1 MRYMLLLLALGCAA
15 RAPST
20 SGTDPIS
27 NQVTPRPAD
36 SLDARVAMLEARIA
50 QYAEA
55 LDFLQQIYDQQRRQA
70 EADAGQQPAP
80 DAVFAIDVTP
90 NVKLGMVDGPAT
102 AAVTIVKAFDF
113 ACPFCEQSSTVLAEL
128 VKQYRGKLR
137 VVFKNLV
144 VHPETA
150 MEGHLASCAA
160 AKQQKYLA
168 FKDAFWTDAFG
179 PYKASNGKDRSSM
192 GGEGLLKIAARLG
205 LDLKRLK
212 ADMASPACKAIIDG
226 DMSELDKFKVNAT
239 PTFFINGKLISGGL
253 SKESFIKLI
262 DEQLAIV
269 TTSGVPAADYYQREV
284 IGKGEKK
291 FRAKLDPR
299 P

>member
-1 MRYMLLLLALGCAA
+1 MRYLALALMLGCAA
-15 RAPST
+15 RTPT

-27 NQVTPRPAD
+27 NRPGAPRPAD
-36 SLDARVAMLEARIA
+36 SLEARIAMLEARVA

-55 LDFLQQIYDQQRRQA
+55 LDFLQTVYDQQKKQA
-70 EADAGQQPAP
+70 EANAASEPAP
-80 DAVFAIDVTP
+80 DAVFAVDITP

-113 ACPFCEQSSTVLAEL
+113 ACPYCEQTSTVLSEL

-144 VHPETA
+144 VHPDTA

-160 AKQQKYLA
+160 AKQKKYVA

-179 PYKASNGKDRSSM
+179 PYRASGGKDRASM
-192 GGEGLLKIAARLG
+192 GGENLLKIAAKIG
-205 LDLKRLK
+205 IDSKRLK
-212 ADMASPACKAIIDG
+212 TDMASPECKAIIDG
-226 DMSELDKFKVNAT
+226 DMTELDKFKVDAT

-253 SKESFIKLI
+253 SKEGFTKVI
-262 DEQLAIV
+262 DAQLAIV
-269 TTSGVPAADYYQREV
+269 TASGVPAAEFYQREV
-284 IGKGEKK
+284 IGKGENK
-291 FRAKLDPR
+291 FRSKQEPK